1 METKNF
7 EELYEKL
14 NTKQREAVD
23 AIDGPVVVLA
33 GPGTGKTQIL
43 TLRIANI
50 LRRTDAAPD
59 SILAL
64 TFTEAAASNMR
75 KRLFEIIGAP
85 AYRVRIST
93 FHGFCN
99 DLIQMC
105 PDSFPRIIGA
115 KNITEAEQFGIIK
128 EVVLSLPLQILRPHG
143 DELYY
148 VHSILRAL
156 SDLKR
161 EGIDDVEFGVR
172 VEKEEK
178 GFLAIDDLY
187 HSKGVHEGK
196 MKSEY
201 KTLEKSIEKNKE
213 LRCVYGEYERVLK
226 DRRLY
231 DYNDMIMEVVR
242 MLKANPDFL
251 LTLQERY
258 QYILADEHQDVNDAQ
273 NTLLELLAS
282 YDVNP
287 NIFIVGDDK
296 QAIFRFQGASLQNF
310 LYFLKKYPRARAI
323 ALEENYRSTQVIL
336 DASHGLAEGMGESVS
351 GVSRELKAV
360 TVSMGEKI
368 RVRVFK
374 TASDE
379 HFFLAREI
387 AGLIKEEVPPQ
398 EVAVLYRDNKD
409 ALSIVGSLEKMAVPV
424 SLQSD
429 QSVLGD
435 PSIIGLITLCKA
447 VYYFGEDEWLL
458 KALHLPF
465 LGIHPVRDCE
475 GSQQASVSNGIHPFD
490 IYRLV
495 ERASSS
501 RSSLYT
507 VVSSLS
513 RDKALVLDS
522 RDAILGFYT
531 KLVHWKDLSAEHGA
545 HVVFETIIR
554 ESGFLGY
561 LLGRPDAAKRLNRV
575 MALFGEIERLVGNHD
590 SFMLSDCIAYLELME
605 RHRIG
610 LKSKG
615 DDARIVGVQCM
626 TAHKA
631 KGLEF
636 DYVYIVGVTDGHW
649 GNRKSKEHFRLPLGV
664 SGLDISDEEIKGNSD
679 ERRLFYVALT
689 RARKEVVISYAS
701 QDENGTD
708 VIPSQ
713 FVGEIKGEH
722 VMEEDL
728 QEKTFSLEDKASVFA
743 RRATTPESIYDKEF
757 VRHLFEIRGVSATG
771 LNRYLECP
779 WKYFY
784 ADLLRV
790 PQAKTKP
797 LMYGIA
803 AHGALYTLFEHL
815 KNGDV
820 ISVDT
825 FLERFKV
832 LLEKEP
838 LSNREYDDLSRKGEK
853 ALRGYYECYKEG
865 WHTNVLN
872 EFRVEG
878 VELLSQQDELRVR
891 LVGRIDKIELL
902 GEGNR
907 VNVVDYK
914 TGKPKS
920 RNQIEGLTRDG
931 NGDYKRQLVFYK
943 LLLDRFN
950 SGKYHMVSGE
960 IDFLEPNERGIYKKE
975 KFIIDKNEVDVL
987 EEQIMEMARDV
998 QNVSFWDKKC
1008 DDKECEYC
1016 ELRNMMKKS

>member
-1 METKNF
+1 METKSF
-7 EELYEKL
+7 DDLYRQL
-14 NTKQREAVD
+14 NPKQKEAVD
-23 AIDGPVVVLA
+23 AIDGPVIVLA

-50 LRRTDAAPD
+50 LRKTDTAPD

-64 TFTEAAASNMR
+64 TFTEAAAANMR

-85 AYRVRIST
+85 AYRVRIGT

-99 DLIQMC
+99 DLIQSY
-105 PDSFPRIIGA
+105 PDSFLRIIGS

-128 EVVLSLPLQILRPHG
+128 EIVLNLPLQLLRPHG
-143 DELYY
+143 DETYY
-148 VHSILRAL
+148 VHSILRAMG
-156 SDLKR
+156 DLKR
-161 EGIDDVEFGVR
+161 EGIDDEEFKIR
-172 VEKEEK
+172 VKHEEQ
-178 GFLAIDDLY
+178 GFLTIDDLY
-187 HSKGVHEGK
+187 HDKGAHKGK

-213 LRCVYGEYERVLK
+213 LGSVYAEYERILRE
-226 DRRLY
+226 RRCY

-242 MLKANPDFL
+242 TLRTDQDFL
-251 LTLQERY
+251 LTLQEKY
-258 QYILADEHQDVNDAQ
+258 QYILADEHQDVNNAQ
-273 NTLLELLAS
+273 NTLLELLAN
-282 YDVNP
+282 YDSNP

-310 LYFLKKYPRARAI
+310 LYFLKKYPGAKAI

-336 DASHGLAEGMGESVS
+336 DAAHGLAGCMGESVS
-351 GVSRELKAV
+351 GISRELKAV
-360 TVSMGEKI
+360 GKKLGEKI
-368 RVRVFK
+368 KIRVFK

-387 AGLIKEEVPPQ
+387 AERIKEGVPPQ
-398 EVAVLYRDNKD
+398 EIAIVYRDNKD
-409 ALSIVGSLEKMAVPV
+409 ALSIVGALEKMAVPV

-435 PSIIGLITLCKA
+435 PGILGLITLCKA
-447 VYYFGEDEWLL
+447 VRYFGEDEWLL
-458 KALHLPF
+458 KALHLPY
-465 LGIHPVRDCE
+465 LE
-475 GSQQASVSNGIHPFD
+475 IHPFD
-490 IYRLV
+490 VYRLL

-501 RSSLYT
+501 RRSLYAI
-507 VVSSLS
+507 VSSLA
-513 RDKALVLDS
+513 RDGALVLDS
-522 RDAILGFYT
+522 REAVLQFYA
-531 KLVHWKDLSAEHGA
+531 KLVHWKDLSAEHSA

-561 LLGRPDAAKRLNRV
+561 LLSRSDAQKRLNRT
-575 MALFGEIERLVGNHD
+575 MTLFGEIESLVGNHD
-590 SFMLSDCIAYLELME
+590 LFMLSDAVAYLELME

-610 LKSKG
+610 LKSRG

-636 DYVYIVGVTDGHW
+636 DYVYVVGATDGHW
-649 GNRKSKEHFRLPLGV
+649 GNRKTKEHFKLPIGV
-664 SGLDISDEEIKGNSD
+664 SGLDTLDEEMRGNND

-689 RARKEVVISYAS
+689 RARKEISISYAV

-708 VIPSQ
+708 VLPSQ
-713 FVGEIKGEH
+713 FIDEIEKEH
-722 VMEEDL
+722 VTKEDM
-728 QEKTFSLEDKASVFA
+728 QENSFSLEEKASIFA
-743 RRATTPESIYDKEF
+743 PRVTTPESVYDKEF
-757 VRHLFEIRGVSATG
+757 VRHLFEVRGVSATG

-790 PQAKTKP
+790 PQVKTKP
-797 LMYGIA
+797 LMYGVA
-803 AHGALYTLFEHL
+803 VHGALFTLFEHL
-815 KNGDV
+815 KGGDIV
-820 ISVDT
+820 SVDT
-825 FLERFKV
+825 FFERFKM
-832 LLEKEP
+832 LLEREP
-838 LSNREYDDLSRKGEK
+838 LSKREFVDLLKKGER
-853 ALRGYYECYKEG
+853 ALRGYYEYYNKG

-872 EFRVEG
+872 EFGVEG
-878 VELLSQQDELRVR
+878 VELVSPDDGSRVR

-902 GEGNR
+902 GHG

-920 RNQIEGLTRDG
+920 RNQIEGLTKDS
-931 NGDYKRQLVFYK
+931 NGGYKRQLVFYK

-960 IDFLEPNERGIYKKE
+960 IDFVEPNDRGIYKKE
-975 KFIIDKNEVDVL
+975 KFAVNTEEAFLL
-987 EEQIMEMARDV
+987 EKQILEMARDV
-998 QNVSFWDKKC
+998 QNVLFWDKKC

-1016 ELRNMMKKS
+1016 ALRNMVNQI

>member
-1 METKNF
+1 MEVKSF

-14 NTKQREAVD
+14 NTRQREAVD

-50 LRRTDAAPD
+50 LRKTDIAPD

-64 TFTEAAASNMR
+64 TFTEAAAANMR

-99 DLIQMC
+99 DLIQIY

-128 EVVLSLPLQILRPHG
+128 EMVLSLPLQILRPHG

-148 VHSILRAL
+148 VHSIVRAL

-161 EGIDDVEFGVR
+161 EGIDEVEFEVR

-242 MLKANPDFL
+242 MLRVDPDLL

-258 QYILADEHQDVNDAQ
+258 HYILADEHQDVNNAQ

-282 YDVNP
+282 YDTSP

-310 LYFLKKYPRARAI
+310 IYFLKKYPSAKAI
-323 ALEENYRSTQVIL
+323 ALQENYRSTQVIL
-336 DASHGLAEGMGESVS
+336 DAAHGLARGMGESVS
-351 GVSRELKAV
+351 GISRELKAV
-360 TVSMGEKI
+360 DSFVGESIKI
-368 RVRVFK
+368 RTFG
-374 TASDE
+374 TSTDE
-379 HFFLAREI
+379 LFFLAREI
-387 AGLIKEEVPPQ
+387 AERIKNGVSPEEI
-398 EVAVLYRDNKD
+398 AILYRDNKD
-409 ALSIVGSLEKMAVPV
+409 AVPIVGALEKAAVPF
-424 SLQSD
+424 SLQSG
-429 QSVLGD
+429 QSILAD
-435 PSIIGLITLCKA
+435 PSIIALITLCKA
-447 VYYFGEDEWLL
+447 VHYFGEDEWLL
-458 KALHLPF
+458 KALHLSF
-465 LGIHPVRDCE
+465 L
-475 GSQQASVSNGIHPFD
+475 GIHPFD

-501 RSSLYT
+501 RCSLYAIL
-507 VVSSLS
+507 SSLS
-513 RDKALVLDS
+513 RDRALMLDS
-522 RDAILGFYT
+522 RESIERFYAT
-531 KLVHWKDLSAEHGA
+531 LTQWRGLSAEVGA
-545 HVVFETIIR
+545 HVMFETIVR

-561 LLGRPDAAKRLNRV
+561 LLSRPDATKRLSKV
-575 MALFGEIERLVGNHD
+575 MALFEEIERLVGNHD

-610 LKSKG
+610 LKSRG
-615 DDARIVGVQCM
+615 DTTRVVGVQCM

-636 DYVYIVGVTDGHW
+636 DYVYIFGVSDGHW
-649 GNRKSKEHFRLPLGV
+649 GGRKTKEHFKLPLDV
-664 SGLDISDEEIKGNSD
+664 SCSPDSDDVDNDSDD

-689 RARKEVVISYAS
+689 RARKGVVISYSA

-708 VIPSQ
+708 VMPSL
-713 FVGEIKGEH
+713 FIGEIEKEH
-722 VMEEDL
+722 VEEEDKRGGVFSSPE
-728 QEKTFSLEDKASVFA
+728 EKVSIFAS
-743 RRATTPESIYDKEF
+743 RITTPESVYDKEF
-757 VRHLFEIRGVSATG
+757 VRHLFEIRGISATG

-784 ADLLRV
+784 ADLLRI

-803 AHGALYTLFEHL
+803 AHGALHTLFEHL
-815 KNGDV
+815 RRGET
-820 ISVDT
+820 ISVDA
-825 FLERFKV
+825 FLERFGV

-838 LSNREYDDLSRKGEK
+838 LLKREFSDLLKKGEK
-853 ALRGYYECYKEG
+853 SLRGYYECYKEG

-878 VELLSQQDELRVR
+878 VELTSPQDEALIR

-902 GEGNR
+902 GQGND

-920 RNQIEGLTRDG
+920 RNQIEGLTKDS

-943 LLLDRFN
+943 LLLDRFD

-960 IDFLEPNERGIYKKE
+960 IDFLEPNERDIYKKE
-975 KFIIDKNEVDVL
+975 KFNIDTSEVALL
-987 EEQIMEMARDV
+987 EEQIIAMAHDV
-998 QNVSFWDKKC
+998 VNVLFWEKRC
-1008 DDKECEYC
+1008 GDKECEYC
-1016 ELRNMMKKS
+1016 ALREMLK